1 MTVTILVTGGTGF
14 IGSHL
19 VDTLIAR
26 GEKVRA
32 LVRKTSNVSHLREID
47 TELVIGDLRKPE
59 FLDQAME
66 GCDVVFHIAA
76 APDTAPEKV
85 AHSTNYIGTMN
96 ILEAA
101 SKRRVQRFIHCSSVA
116 VMGFSDMSPLDESS
130 SYSPSHYSPYSIT
143 KCEAEKIALEYYK
156 KGLPVAVVRPAQVY
170 GPRDMGTMG
179 LAFKQIQQGF
189 FPLMEGGKALLQPI
203 YVQDLVDAM
212 ILAEKTDK
220 ALGQVYNIAGEE
232 IMTFEHLFSIIADTL
247 GVDPPRRKMSRRI
260 AWTLGYL
267 LEIKSRIFGGKVLFT
282 RYRVQCATR
291 NMIYDISKAREE
303 LGFNPN
309 VGIEEGVRLTAEW
322 YKQTSLESDSD
333 VVIELKKHTP
343 LRTPK
348 RRR

>member
-1 MTVTILVTGGTGF
+1 
-14 IGSHL
+14 
-19 VDTLIAR
+19 
-26 GEKVRA
+26 
-32 LVRKTSNVSHLREID
+32 
-47 TELVIGDLRKPE
+47 
-59 FLDQAME
+59 
-66 GCDVVFHIAA
+66 
-76 APDTAPEKV
+76 
-85 AHSTNYIGTMN
+85 
-96 ILEAA
+96 
-101 SKRRVQRFIHCSSVA
+101 
-116 VMGFSDMSPLDESS
+116 
-130 SYSPSHYSPYSIT
+130 
-143 KCEAEKIALEYYK
+143 
-156 KGLPVAVVRPAQVY
+156 
-170 GPRDMGTMG
+170 
-179 LAFKQIQQGF
+179 
-189 FPLMEGGKALLQPI
+189 
-203 YVQDLVDAM
+203 QDLVDAM

-322 YKQTSLESDSD
+322 YKQTSLESDTD
-333 VVIELKKHTP
+333 VVIELKKQKP